1 MITAEQIA
9 NNKETFLSLVN
20 SIERDGVDKELLIK
34 QLNGS
39 DFFTAPASTKYHSAY
54 DGGLCAHSLNVYVAL
69 VKLCDALYTVDTPEG
84 QQSLCPYSMDTLKI
98 VALFHDFDKMNK
110 YEKTFMNKKVY
121 SETGTKFDEGGKFD
135 WVSVPGYKTK
145 EYKDIF
151 VMGTHGENSV
161 YMTNTFIPL
170 TTEEYGA
177 IINHHGIYDNPNL
190 NLSVIFRRNPLA
202 CLLHLADMA
211 STYVVEEDDE

>member
-1 MITAEQIA
+1 
-9 NNKETFLSLVN
+9 
-20 SIERDGVDKELLIK
+20 
-34 QLNGS
+34 
-39 DFFTAPASTKYHSAY
+39 
-54 DGGLCAHSLNVYVAL
+54 
-69 VKLCDALYTVDTPEG
+69 
-84 QQSLCPYSMDTLKI
+84 
-98 VALFHDFDKMNK
+98 MNK
-110 YEKTFMNKKVY
+110 YEKTAINKKVY
-121 SETGTKFDEGGKFD
+121 SDKGSKTDELGRFD

-211 STYVVEEDDE
+211 STYVVEVDDE